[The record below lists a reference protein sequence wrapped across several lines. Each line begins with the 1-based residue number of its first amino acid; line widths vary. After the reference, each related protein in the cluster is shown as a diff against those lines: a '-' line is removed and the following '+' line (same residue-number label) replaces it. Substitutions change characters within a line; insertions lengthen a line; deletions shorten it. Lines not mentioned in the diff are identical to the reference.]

1 MTDRAGR
8 LRGITLM
15 IAAVGIFGVMDAL
28 MKALAASY
36 PPMQIACLR
45 GASSLPFVIASCLVS
60 GTLGDLR
67 PRRLHLHAIR
77 AVVSISM
84 LWCFVWALSRMSLAN
99 TYAITLSA
107 PLLVVPCAALLLGE
121 TANRHVWI
129 AILVGLGGVVVALNP
144 TASGFVSLAGV
155 AAFGSALC
163 WAVVVVMVRLLAA
176 TEKTAS
182 MVFWFLL
189 LVALGAGVLAAPG
202 WVAIAPGDW
211 GWIALLG
218 FAGWAAQHLVTEAF
232 RLAPAATVAPYE
244 YLSIVWGAAI
254 DWAVWQMLPGARIVA
269 GGAIVIAAGLY
280 LLHRERTA
288 AIVDSAR

>member
-1 MTDRAGR
+1 MTDRAHR

-28 MKALAASY
+28 MKALSASY
-36 PPMQIACLR
+36 PPLQIASLR
-45 GASSLPFVIASCLVS
+45 GASSLPFVVLTCIATGKIS
-60 GTLGDLR
+60 DLR
-67 PRRLHLHAIR
+67 PARLHLHALR
-77 AVVSISM
+77 AVISIAM

-121 TANRHVWI
+121 HADRHVWA
-129 AILVGLGGVVVALNP
+129 AILVGLGGVLVALNP
-144 TASGFVSLAGV
+144 TASGFVSLAGF

-163 WAVVVVMVRLLAA
+163 WAIVVVMVRILSS

-189 LVALGAGVLAAPG
+189 MLALGAGALAAPD
-202 WVAIAPGDW
+202 WVAIAAKDW
-211 GWIALLG
+211 PSIALLG
-218 FAGWAAQHLVTEAF
+218 LAGWAAQHLVTEAF
-232 RLAPAATVAPYE
+232 RLAPAATVAPFE

-254 DWAVWQMLPGARIVA
+254 DWVVWQVLPAGRIVA
-269 GGAIVIAAGLY
+269 GAAIVVAAGLY
-280 LLHRERTA
+280 LFHRERRPT
-288 AIVDSAR
+288 